1 MLSVDLLSDNES
13 WETVVKGQR
22 VQLSES
28 WLVGDSI
35 GKGGFGHVYHVTG
48 GGREAVAKFVP
59 KEPGADRELLFA
71 NPKGVRNVVP
81 IIDSGEHGNNWVLVM
96 PRAKR
101 SLRDQLVEEPILSL
115 ADAIEIIG
123 DVCDAL
129 SDLDGKVVHRDLKPD
144 NVLLLD
150 GKWCLSDF
158 GISRYAEASTASD
171 TRKYSMTAHYAAPE
185 QWRHERATIAA
196 DIYALGVM
204 AFEMLAG
211 HRPFPGPTNEDF
223 RQQHLH
229 GDVPELSAAPA
240 GLAALVDECMY
251 KAAAARPTPANFR
264 VRLDRVRDKANSGGG
279 LAQLEEANQA
289 EVRRRS
295 EESRKR
301 SEAMTEQERRAELLA
316 TAQRSFNRMSATFR
330 DAIVSAAPSAVLSSR
345 DGGWAVR
352 LGDAN
357 LTFSGINQRP
367 DTSWGG
373 RRPAIDVIATA
384 TINLRIPPKWD
395 YEGRSHSL
403 WFGDI
408 QEAGRYGWFECA
420 FMVAPYIPMRGRQNP
435 FSLDLGEESGGAVGV
450 GMAKYQVAWPFTLLD
465 TGDLDELIGRWANW
479 LAQASNGGL
488 QMPGM
493 MPERPVDGSWRTR

>member
-1 MLSVDLLSDNES
+1 M
-13 WETVVKGQR
+13 
-22 VQLSES
+22 QLSES
-28 WLVGDSI
+28 WFVGDPI
-35 GKGGFGHVYHVTG
+35 GRGGFGHVYHVTG

-71 NPKGVRNVVP
+71 NPEGVRNIVP
-81 IIDSGEHGNNWVLVM
+81 IIDSGEHNNYWVLVM
-96 PRAKR
+96 PRAER
-101 SLRDQLVEEPILSL
+101 SLRDQLDVEPIFSL
-115 ADAIEIIG
+115 ADAIKVIG

-171 TRKYSMTAHYAAPE
+171 TRKYSMTPHYAAPE
-185 QWRHERATIAA
+185 QWRHEHATIAA
-196 DIYALGVM
+196 DMYALGIM

-211 HRPFPGPTNEDF
+211 HRPFPGPAYEDF

-229 GDVPELSAAPA
+229 GDVPELSSAPA
-240 GLAALVDECMY
+240 GLAALVDECLY

-264 VRLDRVRDKANSGGG
+264 VRLDRVRDNANSGGG

-301 SEAMTEQERRAELLA
+301 SEAMTEQERRAELLT
-316 TAQRSFNRMSATFR
+316 TAQRSFGRISTAFR
-330 DAIVSAAPSAVLSSR
+330 EAIMGAAPSAVVSSSR
-345 DGGWAVR
+345 DGGWGVR
-352 LGDAN
+352 LGDAT

-367 DTSWGG
+367 DSNWGG
-373 RRPAIDVIATA
+373 WNPPTFDVIATA

-408 QEAGRYGWFECA
+408 QEPGQYGWFECA
-420 FMVAPYIPMRGRQNP
+420 FMISPFVPKRGRQNP
-435 FSLDLGEESGGAVGV
+435 FSLDPGEDSSKAVWA
-450 GMAKYQVAWPFTLLD
+450 GMAEYQVAWPFTLLD
-465 TGDLDELIGRWANW
+465 TGDPDELIGRWANW
-479 LAQASNGGL
+479 LAQASKGEL

-493 MPERPVDGSWRTR
+493 MPERSVDGSWRTK